1 MLYCFVYQGIWASDI
16 KVSHGFD
23 VDTIHLIY
31 SSDLGNADL
40 DLMEEG
46 QLKLSIIQEHEV
58 LVVSVLEARSVLEE
72 CQGSCDLY
80 VKIGMCPDSDPSDR
94 QKTQMVP
101 HCRNPIFL
109 QTFYFVISEVD
120 LHKRLLFTMWNSDST
135 TRMSDLM
142 GCMSFGVRSL
152 MDPDKEV
159 QGWYYLLGEEL
170 GRKKHLKV
178 PTQNDYSSTEAVLS
192 NHGAA
197 PETNRPEN
205 MQCLTV
211 TILRGKDGYGFTICS
226 DSPVRVQAVDPGGP
240 ADQAGL
246 QQLDTLLQL
255 NGQPVEQWKCMDLAH
270 AIRNSANEIILVVWR
285 TGPSAKPNFEGL
297 IHRPSYKPSTSNYE
311 APSPP
316 TRRRIP
322 DLGASKTPPAVPP
335 LPAHHRATATR
346 RLLVNGSEAGHSSG
360 VGTMGWG
367 AQGGSAEELDGK
379 PRHLHHPHPH
389 TATLKGTRV
398 KASNGDN
405 YIILAPINPGS
416 QVPQT
421 GGGLHLHHLLRP
433 PHPHHGHMV
442 AHPRYVSLP
451 FIPGADR

>member
-1 MLYCFVYQGIWASDI
+1 M
-16 KVSHGFD
+16 
-23 VDTIHLIY
+23 
-31 SSDLGNADL
+31 
-40 DLMEEG
+40 
-46 QLKLSIIQEHEV
+46 
-58 LVVSVLEARSVLEE
+58 
-72 CQGSCDLY
+72 
-80 VKIGMCPDSDPSDR
+80 
-94 QKTQMVP
+94 
-101 HCRNPIFL
+101 
-109 QTFYFVISEVD
+109 
-120 LHKRLLFTMWNSDST
+120 
-135 TRMSDLM
+135 
-142 GCMSFGVRSL
+142 
-152 MDPDKEV
+152 
-159 QGWYYLLGEEL
+159 
-170 GRKKHLKV
+170 
-178 PTQNDYSSTEAVLS
+178 LS

-197 PETNRPEN
+197 PESNRPEN

-255 NGQPVEQWKCMDLAH
+255 NGQPVEQWKCVDLAH
-270 AIRNSANEIILVVWR
+270 AIRNSANEITVVVWR
-285 TGPSAKPNFEGL
+285 TGPSAKPSFEGL
-297 IHRPSYKPSTSNYE
+297 IHRPSYKPSASNYD

-322 DLGASKTPPAVPP
+322 DVAAASKSPPAVPP
-335 LPAHHRATATR
+335 LPAHHRAAAAR
-346 RLLVNGSEAGHSSG
+346 RLLVNGSEAGSSG
-360 VGTMGWG
+360 GGHGLGMGTLAWG

-379 PRHLHHPHPH
+379 PRLLHHPH

-416 QVPQT
+416 QVPQS
-421 GGGLHLHHLLRP
+421 GGGLHLHHLLRPP

-451 FIPGADR
+451 FIPGAGR